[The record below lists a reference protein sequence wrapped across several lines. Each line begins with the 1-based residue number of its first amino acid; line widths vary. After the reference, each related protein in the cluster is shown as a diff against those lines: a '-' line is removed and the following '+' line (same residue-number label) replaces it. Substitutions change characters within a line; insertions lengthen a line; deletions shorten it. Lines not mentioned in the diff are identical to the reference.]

1 MLPED
6 ALITDV
12 GMAPGD
18 THPMDTHLH
27 AWRHFSWWD
36 HASLSSCKEKCYL
49 LAASAAFYLNVHF
62 DPFSVGTWLHL
73 RQAKS
78 GCQAHHSLPSP
89 CPFRVVGCGFTLGEC
104 WHGTMKAMIQSPL
117 KSKGGLVLFFFLSC
131 LWLLLPWIT
140 PICSNFQQVRADQRW
155 AVARQP
161 SPASTCRHALA
172 MPSNRSGLKPMVSLI
187 SWPWSKLR
195 SWL

>member
-1 MLPED
+1 MPRQDSFQAKGLMQSHLKHGLPLHPSTAVLSHIIGEIQLPVLLPGD
-6 ALITDV
+6 AFITGV
-12 GMAPGD
+12 GMAAGD

-73 RQAKS
+73 KQAKS

-104 WHGTMKAMIQSPL
+104 
-117 KSKGGLVLFFFLSC
+117 
-131 LWLLLPWIT
+131 
-140 PICSNFQQVRADQRW
+140 
-155 AVARQP
+155 
-161 SPASTCRHALA
+161 
-172 MPSNRSGLKPMVSLI
+172 
-187 SWPWSKLR
+187 
-195 SWL
+195 